1 MPKRRSTPKPKPKPR
16 RDRRART
23 QRAPSFDSLVTAIL
37 AAGRGLAKSTDPL
50 EAELFG
56 SLMLSMLETDPGERP
71 ERRLEVVGRLLD
83 VLQTRR
89 SATSLAVALALAA
102 VLPEP
107 WREDAQSVANA
118 MAAEGL
124 PLPTWAPTAG
134 RARYVASWAMT
145 DEFGDQ
151 DLIVA
156 SFEHEGYPPHA
167 ISLTADHNFH
177 GLFRQAAVGVDADLI
192 LSQWSEVSPIP
203 LRPMT
208 ARDLAGR
215 WAAGTGWYRRYLG
228 PPVYEDVPRVMALLE
243 ARASALPAPPEPEEP
258 AQPTEE
264 ARRALLDRFLES
276 QFAVGLDAGPD
287 GPAYAVVEQLIDFR
301 LEHGEGDP
309 LRWSPIVVEI
319 ALLDWLPR
327 KAVIGEEEVDVLPDV
342 LRAFVRFAGAEKG
355 LADADVAETLASI
368 DQFEPEFLESMAD
381 SDSFGMG
388 KRIALEMQRD
398 GVDVTDPAALQ
409 AWMDAFNARPIEDRD
424 DVLGPMPPL

>member
-1 MPKRRSTPKPKPKPR
+1 M
-16 RDRRART
+16 
-23 QRAPSFDSLVTAIL
+23 V
-37 AAGRGLAKSTDPL
+37 AAVVATGRGLAKSADPL

-71 ERRLEVVGRLLD
+71 ERRFEVVGRLLD
-83 VLQTRR
+83 ALPARR
-89 SATSLAVALALAA
+89 HAGSLAVALALAA

-107 WREDAQSVANA
+107 WREHARSVATS
-118 MAAEGL
+118 MAADGI

-156 SFEHEGYPPHA
+156 SFEHEGHPPHA

-192 LSQWSEVSPIP
+192 LREWGEISPIP

-215 WAAGTGWYRRYLG
+215 WAAGTGWYRRYLD

-243 ARASALPAPPEPEEP
+243 ARASALPVPPEVEEP
-258 AQPTEE
+258 AEPTGED
-264 ARRALLDRFLES
+264 RRAILDRF
-276 QFAVGLDAGPD
+276 FASPFGVGLDGGHD
-287 GPAYAVVEQLIDFR
+287 ELAYAVVEQLIDFR

-327 KAVIGEEEVDVLPDV
+327 KAVLTEEEVNVLPDV
-342 LRAFVRFAGAEKG
+342 LRAFVRYAGAEKG
-355 LADADVAETLASI
+355 LADDDLAETIASI
-368 DQFEPEFLESMAD
+368 DHFEPEFRGSISD

-388 KRIALEMQRD
+388 KRIALEIQRD

-409 AWMDAFNARPIEDRD
+409 AWMDAFNERPIEERD